1 MDTKIISTITSHG
14 PGYLDKEKET
24 IVGFQTDKP
33 FKRSLQPYGGIRMA
47 EKACS
52 ENGYTVDPEIGE
64 FFTIHRKTH
73 NAGVFD
79 AYTPEMRACRS
90 SHIITGLPDA
100 YGRGRIIG
108 DYRRVALYGVDRLI
122 EDKEEQKATTRTIMY
137 SDVIRE
143 REELS
148 EQIRA
153 LKELKKLGEIYGFDI
168 SQPAKDVKRS
178 HPVDL
183 FRLSGRSEGAERSC
197 HVLRTHLHLP
207 GHLRPAGSAEGR
219 YTEEEIQEFVDH
231 FIMKLRLVKFARTPE
246 YNALFSGDPTWV
258 TESIGGMGIDGR
270 HMVTKM
276 SYRYLHT
283 LEKPG
288 NGS

>member
-1 MDTKIISTITSHG
+1 MRNEWRTFSGGVWEKEINVRDFIQKNYTPYDGDEEFLAGPTQNTKDLWDQVMDLSKKEREAGGVLDMDTKIISTITSHG
-14 PGYLDKEKET
+14 PGYLDKNKET

-52 ENGYTVDPEIGE
+52 DNGYQVDPEVSE

-153 LKELKKLGEIYGFDI
+153 LKELK
-168 SQPAKDVKRS
+168 
-178 HPVDL
+178 
-183 FRLSGRSEGAERSC
+183 LSLI
-197 HVLRTHLHLP
+197 H
-207 GHLRPAGSAEGR
+207 
-219 YTEEEIQEFVDH
+219 I
-231 FIMKLRLVKFARTPE
+231 
-246 YNALFSGDPTWV
+246 
-258 TESIGGMGIDGR
+258 
-270 HMVTKM
+270 
-276 SYRYLHT
+276 
-283 LEKPG
+283 
-288 NGS
+288 

>member
-1 MDTKIISTITSHG
+1 MREQWHSFNGGVWEREINVRDFIQKNYNPYDGDESFLAGPTENTKELWDQVMDLSRQEREAGGVLDMDTKIISTITSHG

-47 EKACS
+47 EKACAD
-52 ENGYTVDPEIGE
+52 NGYQVDPEVSE
-64 FFTIHRKTH
+64 FFTVHRKTH

-122 EDKEEQKATTRTIMY
+122 EDKEEQKSTTRTIMY

-168 SQPAKDVKRS
+168 S
-178 HPVDL
+178 
-183 FRLSGRSEGAERSC
+183 
-197 HVLRTHLHLP
+197 
-207 GHLRPAGSAEGR
+207 RP
-219 YTEEEIQEFVDH
+219 
-231 FIMKLRLVKFARTPE
+231 P
-246 YNALFSGDPTWV
+246 PT
-258 TESIGGMGIDGR
+258 
-270 HMVTKM
+270 
-276 SYRYLHT
+276 
-283 LEKPG
+283 
-288 NGS
+288 